1 MCMKIIVSGGG
12 TGGHIYPALALIR
25 KMKELDSGLEVLYIG
40 TEKGLE
46 RKIVEK
52 EGLPF
57 KAIEISGFKR
67 SLSPENFKTIYR
79 FFKSVSDSKKIV
91 KEFQPDV
98 VIGTGGYVCGP
109 IVYAAAKLGVPT
121 LIHEQNSVAGVANK
135 FLARYVD
142 KIAICFDEA
151 ASDFPE
157 NKVVMTGNPRG
168 EEVVG
173 LGKSNVL
180 ESYGLSANQPTLLIF
195 GGSRGALK
203 LNRSLIEAYTEF
215 AEKPYQ
221 VLVVTG
227 EVHFEQVKSE
237 IDALGIQSPNVSV
250 QPFVYNMPEIYAN
263 VDVVLGRSGAT
274 TIAEITALGIP
285 SILVPSPYVTNDHQ
299 TKNARSLIQ
308 HGAAI
313 ALTEEELNGETLIK
327 ATDELMLDPVKR
339 EEMAAQA
346 QKLGMPDAA
355 TRLAKMIQEMKK

>member
-1 MCMKIIVSGGG
+1 MKIIVSGGG

-25 KMKELDSGLEVLYIG
+25 KMKELDSELEVLYIG

-67 SLSPENFKTIYR
+67 SLSLENFKTIYR
-79 FFKSVSDSKKIV
+79 FLKSVSDSKKIV
-91 KEFQPDV
+91 KEFKPDV

-135 FLARYVD
+135 FLAHYVD
-142 KIAICFDEA
+142 KIAICFEEA
-151 ASDFPE
+151 ANDFPE
-157 NKVVMTGNPRG
+157 NKVVLTGNPRG
-168 EEVVG
+168 EEVIG
-173 LGKSNVL
+173 LSKSKIL
-180 ESYGLSANQPTLLIF
+180 ESYGLVANQPTLLIF

-203 LNRSLIEAYTEF
+203 LNRSFIEAYPEF
-215 AEKPYQ
+215 AKRAYQ

-227 EVHFEQVKSE
+227 EVHYEQVKNDIE
-237 IDALGIQSPNVSV
+237 ALHIQAPNLSI

-308 HGAAI
+308 HGAAL
-313 ALTEEELNGETLIK
+313 ALTEDELSGETLIK
-327 ATDELMLDPVKR
+327 VVDELMLNPNKR
-339 EEMAAQA
+339 NEMAQQA
-346 QKLGMPDAA
+346 EKLGMPDAA